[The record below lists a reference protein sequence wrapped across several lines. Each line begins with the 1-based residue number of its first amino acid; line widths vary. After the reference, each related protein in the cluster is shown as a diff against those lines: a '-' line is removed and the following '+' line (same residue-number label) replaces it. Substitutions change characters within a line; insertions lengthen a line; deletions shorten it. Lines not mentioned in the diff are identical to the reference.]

1 MPQSKAR
8 KTATDVAEPEKE
20 KTLRKFI
27 AGVVASAALL
37 LIPLAGSASASC
49 DDVKLK
55 VDGTVKVCL
64 G

>member
-1 MPQSKAR
+1 M
-8 KTATDVAEPEKE
+8 AEPEKE